1 MVRRSPMGWDAD
13 VLARIQALELHARA
27 LVDGYVHGAH
37 ASHQVA
43 SNVEFSDFK
52 EYAPGDPLRD
62 LDWRVLGRSDRLV
75 VRRHRAEHE
84 LTTTLVVD
92 ASGDLATGASGGWPT
107 AEGSPFHGS
116 KWGYAAV
123 LTATLAYWLLRQ
135 GEPVGLQVLG
145 GDRVEW
151 RTLPPRTGDG
161 QLARILG
168 VLAALEPAGEA
179 RLAEGLVEVG
189 KRLHQRQLVVLVSD
203 LMEEPS
209 DWGPAL
215 RALLERRADLRV
227 VHLHDR
233 DELAM
238 NLPEAG
244 LFVSP
249 EGGAVLPED
258 PLEIREAFAE
268 EVARYRA
275 EVAAWLGG
283 VRGVLFPAPTDAP
296 MGTVLARLLRGLP

>member
-1 MVRRSPMGWDAD
+1 
-13 VLARIQALELHARA
+13 
-27 LVDGYVHGAH
+27 
-37 ASHQVA
+37 
-43 SNVEFSDFK
+43 
-52 EYAPGDPLRD
+52 
-62 LDWRVLGRSDRLV
+62 
-75 VRRHRAEHE
+75 
-84 LTTTLVVD
+84 
-92 ASGDLATGASGGWPT
+92 
-107 AEGSPFHGS
+107 
-116 KWGYAAV
+116 
-123 LTATLAYWLLRQ
+123 
-135 GEPVGLQVLG
+135 
-145 GDRVEW
+145 
-151 RTLPPRTGDG
+151 
-161 QLARILG
+161 
-168 VLAALEPAGEA
+168 
-179 RLAEGLVEVG
+179 
-189 KRLHQRQLVVLVSD
+189 
-203 LMEEPS
+203 MEEPS

>member
-1 MVRRSPMGWDAD
+1 MVRRSPMGWDAA

-123 LTATLAYWLLRQ
+123 LTATLAHWLLRQ
-135 GEPVGLQVLG
+135 GSRSGCRCSAATASSGVPCHHGLETANSRG
-145 GDRVEW
+145 SWGSW
-151 RTLPPRTGDG
+151 RRWSRRGRRGWPRGWSRWASGFTS
-161 QLARILG
+161 A
-168 VLAALEPAGEA
+168 
-179 RLAEGLVEVG
+179 
-189 KRLHQRQLVVLVSD
+189 S
-203 LMEEPS
+203 S
-209 DWGPAL
+209 
-215 RALLERRADLRV
+215 
-227 VHLHDR
+227 
-233 DELAM
+233 
-238 NLPEAG
+238 
-244 LFVSP
+244 SCS
-249 EGGAVLPED
+249 
-258 PLEIREAFAE
+258 
-268 EVARYRA
+268 
-275 EVAAWLGG
+275 
-283 VRGVLFPAPTDAP
+283 
-296 MGTVLARLLRGLP
+296 